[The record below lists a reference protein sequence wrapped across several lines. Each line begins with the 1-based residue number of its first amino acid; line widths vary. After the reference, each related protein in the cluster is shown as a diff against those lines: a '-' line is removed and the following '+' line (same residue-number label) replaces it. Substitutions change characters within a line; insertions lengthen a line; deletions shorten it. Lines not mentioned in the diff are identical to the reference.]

1 MNYSDM
7 RHFADSYGLI
17 FLGILFLV
25 LIGWTF
31 RRGSRRH
38 HERAATM
45 IFDEEKD
52 RQDG

>member
-1 MNYSDM
+1 MTYHAL

-17 FLGILFLV
+17 FLGLLFIG

-31 RRGSRRH
+31 RKGARRS

-45 IFDEEKD
+45 IFEQDE
-52 RQDG
+52 RDG